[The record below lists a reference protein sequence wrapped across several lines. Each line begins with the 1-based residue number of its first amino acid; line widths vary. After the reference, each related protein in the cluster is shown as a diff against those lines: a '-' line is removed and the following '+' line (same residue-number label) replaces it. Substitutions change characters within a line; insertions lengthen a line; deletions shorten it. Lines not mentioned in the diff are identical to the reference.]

1 MDQKGKHRLNET
13 EDYNSKYI
21 IVYDKD
27 IIHIISKTKCAMY
40 MF

>member
-1 MDQKGKHRLNET
+1 MDKKGKHGLNET

-27 IIHIISKTKCAMY
+27 IIYIISKSKCVIY
-40 MF
+40 IF